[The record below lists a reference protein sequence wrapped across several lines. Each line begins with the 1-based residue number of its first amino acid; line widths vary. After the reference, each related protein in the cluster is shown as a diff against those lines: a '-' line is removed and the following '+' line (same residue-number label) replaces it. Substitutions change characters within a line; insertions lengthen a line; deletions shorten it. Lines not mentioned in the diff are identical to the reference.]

1 MAKLKD
7 LAGLAALGM
16 LGYKL
21 SQGKGDTSA
30 ADTGDETSRLAAR
43 KPAPAAS
50 VVDRPGESTISG
62 PQVNP
67 DANLGEPSNP
77 DYSNEGR
84 TPARSLSPKAAPA
97 AKAKPRTGMTGSQNA
112 ALAGVGKQAKMSSES
127 NALAK
132 VNRGMGR
139 EVTEAAKYNA
149 SSASS
154 AAKPAST
161 ASKVADTVKNAAV
174 TAAKTAYPTLTAYG
188 AVPTPEQAAANRQ
201 AAYDKVKGL
210 GSSVVDYVK
219 NFETP
224 AERAARERKA
234 ASGMKR
240 GGMVKKMAK
249 GGMTSMASSA
259 SKRADGI
266 ASRGKTKCKMY

>member
-21 SQGKGDTSA
+21 SQGKGGTSTT
-30 ADTGDETSRLAAR
+30 DTGDETSRLAAR
-43 KPAPAAS
+43 KPAPVVES
-50 VVDRPGESTISG
+50 IVDRPSQSTISG

-84 TPARSLSPKAAPA
+84 TPARTSTPA
-97 AKAKPRTGMTGSQNA
+97 AKPKTKPRGMTGAQND
-112 ALAGVGKQAKMSSES
+112 ALAGAGKQAKMASEN

-139 EVTEAAKYNA
+139 KVTEAAKYNA
-149 SSASS
+149 SSAASPV
-154 AAKPAST
+154 KPTST
-161 ASKVADTVKNAAV
+161 ASKVLDTAKNAAV
-174 TAAKTAYPTLTAYG
+174 TAAKTAYPTLSAYG

-201 AAYDKVKGL
+201 AAYDKVKGI

-240 GGMVKKMAK
+240 GGAVKKMAK
-249 GGMTSMASSA
+249 GGMTSKVSSA
-259 SKRADGI
+259 SSRADGI
-266 ASRGKTKCKMY
+266 ASRGKTRCKMY

>member
-21 SQGKGDTSA
+21 SQGKGSTT
-30 ADTGDETSRLAAR
+30 DTGDETSRLAAR
-43 KPAPAAS
+43 KPAP
-50 VVDRPGESTISG
+50 
-62 PQVNP
+62 
-67 DANLGEPSNP
+67 EPSAGEKAVSDTKSSVLTAIQNP
-77 DYSNEGR
+77 NPPREAGIAAANDVRDS
-84 TPARSLSPKAAPA
+84 APA
-97 AKAKPRTGMTGSQNA
+97 TAPKSSPSTAKAKPRVGMTGAQND
-112 ALAGVGKQAKMSSES
+112 ALAGAGKQAKMASEN

-149 SSASS
+149 SSAAS
-154 AAKPAST
+154 AVKPTST
-161 ASKVADTVKNAAV
+161 ASKVLDTAKNAATTV
-174 TAAKTAYPTLTAYG
+174 AKTAYSG
-188 AVPTPEQAAANRQ
+188 VPTSEQAAANRQ
-201 AAYDKVKGL
+201 AAYDKVKGI

-240 GGMVKKMAK
+240 GGAVKKMAK
-249 GGMTSMASSA
+249 GGMTSKVSSA
-259 SKRADGI
+259 SSRADGI